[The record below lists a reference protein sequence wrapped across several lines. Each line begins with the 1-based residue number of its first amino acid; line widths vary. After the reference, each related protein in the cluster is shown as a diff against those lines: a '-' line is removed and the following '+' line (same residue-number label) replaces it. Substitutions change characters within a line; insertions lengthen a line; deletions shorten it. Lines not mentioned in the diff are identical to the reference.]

1 LKIPGEAMNNSRV
14 ILITKKKTAVT
25 KIIQS
30 YFLPSDPI
38 NQSIAKIRE
47 IRTKSTHPRLSLVKL
62 LQMKKLFFSAF
73 VFMALASN
81 AQDIKPA
88 EKGVVYGAALSATGE
103 PVSINDL
110 KGKLT
115 NDQYE
120 GKVTGKVKEV
130 CKAEGCWIK
139 LERKDGSTVMV
150 RAKDHSFVMPTS
162 IEGKTVVVEGTASV
176 KEVTEE
182 MRKHYAEDAGKSKKE
197 IAKIKGSEKDVQLAA
212 KSVMVID

>member
-1 LKIPGEAMNNSRV
+1 MGE
-14 ILITKKKTAVT
+14 ILPK
-25 KIIQS
+25 
-30 YFLPSDPI
+30 
-38 NQSIAKIRE
+38 SI
-47 IRTKSTHPRLSLVKL
+47 HQQLSLIKL
-62 LQMKKLFFSAF
+62 LYMKKLFFSAF
-73 VFMALASN
+73 VLLALASN

-88 EKGVVYGAALSATGE
+88 EKGVVYGAALTAAGE

-110 KGKLT
+110 KSSLT

-120 GKVTGKVKEV
+120 GKVVGKVKEV

-150 RAKDHSFVMPTS
+150 RAKDHAFVMPTS
-162 IEGKTVVVEGTASV
+162 IEGKTVVVEGIASV

-197 IAKIKGSEKDVQLAA
+197 IAKIKGSEKDVQMAA
-212 KSVMVID
+212 KSVMVIN